1 MRHDDDCGSEEE
13 KPDSTAQVD
22 YFTAM
27 VFHSQTHIQLMIIL
41 YFHIHLSTTY
51 GSNKNLQLTSSE
63 WLESSVGKGAA
74 PVSQPRLWA

>member
-1 MRHDDDCGSEEE
+1 MRHDDGCGSEEE

-41 YFHIHLSTTY
+41 YFPHSFIHHLRF
-51 GSNKNLQLTSSE
+51 NKNLQLTSYE

-74 PVSQPRLWA
+74 PVSQSRLWV